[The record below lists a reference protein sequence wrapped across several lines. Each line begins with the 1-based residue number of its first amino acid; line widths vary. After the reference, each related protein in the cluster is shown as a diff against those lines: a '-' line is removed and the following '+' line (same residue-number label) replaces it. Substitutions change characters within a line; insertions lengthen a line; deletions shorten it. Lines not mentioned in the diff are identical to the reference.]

1 MKENNNLF
9 RINNL
14 RCSYQDGKEV
24 LRIENISIPRE
35 RLVILLGKSG
45 CGKSTFLETLGL
57 MNNTIVNGDVI
68 YYPGNGTEGI
78 SYYTLW
84 NKKKLND
91 VAQIRREYFSFIFQN
106 TNLMPSFTTYENAYL
121 TELIRGIPIQEA
133 SRKIANLL
141 AELGLGEIS
150 HSRKTSEMSGGQK
163 QRIAFIRA
171 VASTFN
177 VLFGDEPTGNLD
189 VFNSRELLLFLQGNI
204 RKNRRSAIIVS
215 HNIDLSLQFGDVIM
229 LLSKADRNNEYF
241 ELLPE
246 HIFQREGREDIWK
259 NHGKCN
265 FRTDELSLKIQTILE
280 NKIEQI

>member
-1 MKENNNLF
+1 
-9 RINNL
+9 
-14 RCSYQDGKEV
+14 
-24 LRIENISIPRE
+24 
-35 RLVILLGKSG
+35 
-45 CGKSTFLETLGL
+45 
-57 MNNTIVNGDVI
+57 MNNTISKGDVLF
-68 YYPGNGTEGI
+68 YPGNDPMGI
-78 SYYTLW
+78 SYSTLW
-84 NKKKLND
+84 NRKRLKD
-91 VAQIRREYFSFIFQN
+91 VAQIRHEYFSFIFQN
-106 TNLMPSFTTYENAYL
+106 TNLMPNFSVYENAYL

-171 VASTFN
+171 MASNFN

-189 VFNSRELLLFLQGNI
+189 EFNSRELLLFLQGNI

-229 LLSKADRNNEYF
+229 LLSKADRNNDYF

-246 HIFQREGREDIWK
+246 HIFQREGREGIWK
-259 NHGKCN
+259 NHGNRN
-265 FRTDELSLKIQTILE
+265 FRTDELSLRIQTILE
-280 NKIEQI
+280 NKMDQI